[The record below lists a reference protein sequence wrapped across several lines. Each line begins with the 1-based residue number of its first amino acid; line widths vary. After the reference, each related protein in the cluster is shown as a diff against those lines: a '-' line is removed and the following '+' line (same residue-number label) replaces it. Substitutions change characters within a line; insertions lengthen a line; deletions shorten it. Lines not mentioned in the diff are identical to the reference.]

1 MTPRVALA
9 GNPNTGKTSV
19 FNLLTGANARVGN
32 YPGVT
37 VERESGRWKL
47 PGREVELIDVPGTY
61 SLAARSPEEQVAVR
75 ALFGLDGELRPQ
87 VVVLVL
93 DATQLL
99 RNLYLAMQVVEA
111 GIPAVF
117 ALNLMDV
124 ARKQGVLIDIPALTE
139 RFGVPIVEVSA
150 HTGEGFSKLAEVVER
165 VLLHPD
171 EGRGIVGWRYPR
183 SVEQAITRLLP
194 LSEAHSP
201 AEGRA
206 LALWTLL
213 SVGEEDELLDVP
225 ATVRQEVAEIR
236 KQHPA
241 ADMDAEIVG
250 ARYAFLDGR
259 PLVRTPAQQHSFTER
274 VDAWALHPVA
284 GLVLFVAVMGMLFQA
299 LFSWSD
305 PAINAVESIF
315 SWAGEWVASVL
326 PDGLVAELVVNGL
339 IGGVGSVV
347 VFLPQILLLF
357 FLLGLLEDSGY
368 MARVAYLVDR
378 AMRALGL
385 HGRAFVPMLSGYACA
400 VPAVMATRTL
410 ESRRDRLL
418 TMMVVPLMSCSA
430 RLPVYTLIIASLF
443 PTGTLLGF
451 FPIQS
456 ALMVGMYLFSTGTAL
471 LAAGVL
477 GRTVLKGKRIPLL
490 LELPPY
496 RLPRLRTVLWQM
508 WMRARSFLT
517 EAGTVILACTV
528 VLWGLLSFPR
538 DVTLSRDYEAERVTM
553 VAAGAGEEL
562 LAAAEAEERGERLQ
576 HSYAGRMGKM
586 IEPLIAPL
594 GFDWKIGIGLVGAF
608 AAREVF
614 VSTMGLVYGVGDDVS
629 EESEP
634 LREKMASERRRDGSV
649 VYTPLT
655 GLSLMVFFALSA
667 QCMSTLAAVRREA
680 NSWGWA
686 AFLFVYMTAL
696 AWVASLI
703 VYQGGRLLGWG

>member
-19 FNLLTGANARVGN
+19 FNRLTGANARVGN

-37 VERESGRWKL
+37 VERESGHWSL
-47 PGREVELIDVPGTY
+47 PGLEVELIDVPGTY

-75 ALFGLDGELRPQ
+75 ALFGLDGENRPH

-124 ARKQGVLIDIPALTE
+124 ARKQGVVIDMPALTE
-139 RFGVPIVEVSA
+139 RFGVPLVQISA
-150 HTGEGFSKLAEVVER
+150 HTGEGFAELAKVVER
-165 VLLHPD
+165 VILHPD

-183 SVEQAITRLLP
+183 SVEQAVTRLLP
-194 LSEAHSP
+194 LSAAHSP

-213 SVGEEDELLDVP
+213 SVGEGDELLDVP
-225 ATVRQEVAEIR
+225 ATVRREVGEIR
-236 KQHPA
+236 KLHPA
-241 ADMDAEIVG
+241 AEMDAEIVG

-259 PLVRTPAQQHSFTER
+259 PLVRTPSQQHSFTER

-299 LFSWSD
+299 LFSWSE
-305 PAINAVESIF
+305 PAINLIESLFGWTGDLVSASLPAGLF
-315 SWAGEWVASVL
+315 S
-326 PDGLVAELVVNGL
+326 ELIVDGL

-430 RLPVYTLIIASLF
+430 RLPVYTLVIASLF
-443 PTGTLLGF
+443 PTGNLLGF

-490 LELPPY
+490 MELPPY

-528 VLWGLLSFPR
+528 VLWALLSFPR
-538 DVTLSRDYEAERVTM
+538 DIQLSRDYEGERVTM
-553 VAAGAGEEL
+553 VAGGATEEL
-562 LAAAEAEERGERLQ
+562 LAAVDAEERGERLQ
-576 HSYAGRMGKM
+576 QSYAGRMGKA
-586 IEPLIAPL
+586 IEPVIAPL

-614 VSTMGLVYGVGDDVS
+614 VSTMGLVYGIGGEVS

-634 LREKMASERRRDGSV
+634 LREKMAAERHRDGSV

-686 AFLFVYMTAL
+686 GFLFVYMTLL
-696 AWVASLI
+696 AWVASFL
-703 VYQGGRLLGWG
+703 VYQGGRLLGFA

>member
-1 MTPRVALA
+1 RM
-9 GNPNTGKTSV
+9 
-19 FNLLTGANARVGN
+19 
-32 YPGVT
+32 
-37 VERESGRWKL
+37 
-47 PGREVELIDVPGTY
+47 
-61 SLAARSPEEQVAVR
+61 
-75 ALFGLDGELRPQ
+75 
-87 VVVLVL
+87 
-93 DATQLL
+93 
-99 RNLYLAMQVVEA
+99 
-111 GIPAVF
+111 
-117 ALNLMDV
+117 
-124 ARKQGVLIDIPALTE
+124 
-139 RFGVPIVEVSA
+139 
-150 HTGEGFSKLAEVVER
+150 
-165 VLLHPD
+165 
-171 EGRGIVGWRYPR
+171 
-183 SVEQAITRLLP
+183 LLP
-194 LSEAHSP
+194 
-201 AEGRA
+201 
-206 LALWTLL
+206 
-213 SVGEEDELLDVP
+213 ELG
-225 ATVRQEVAEIR
+225 QSS
-236 KQHPA
+236 
-241 ADMDAEIVG
+241 
-250 ARYAFLDGR
+250 R
-259 PLVRTPAQQHSFTER
+259 PLVRTPSQQHSFTER

-299 LFSWSD
+299 LFSWSE
-305 PAINAVESIF
+305 PAINAIESLF
-315 SWAGEWVASVL
+315 SWTGEQVAALL
-326 PDGLVAELVVNGL
+326 PAGLVAELVVDGL

-443 PTGTLLGF
+443 PTGKLLGF
-451 FPIQS
+451 FPVQS
-456 ALMVGMYLFSTGTAL
+456 ALMVGMYLFSPGAAL

-490 LELPPY
+490 MELPPY

-528 VLWGLLSFPR
+528 VLWALLSFPR
-538 DVTLSRDYEAERVTM
+538 DVQLSRDYEAERVTM
-553 VAAGAGEEL
+553 VAQGASEEL

-614 VSTMGLVYGVGDDVS
+614 VSTMGLVYGIGDDVS

-634 LREKMASERRRDGSV
+634 LREKMAAERHRDGSV

-655 GLSLMVFFALSA
+655 GLSL
-667 QCMSTLAAVRREA
+667 
-680 NSWGWA
+680 
-686 AFLFVYMTAL
+686 
-696 AWVASLI
+696 
-703 VYQGGRLLGWG
+703 